1 MDKSIDEMLNEALN
15 PEEVRDFKKGLEE
28 AIKRKKQNGF
38 MTLAR
43 FVEIMKDACGYIWG
57 KISGLLSNIWDSLVD
72 FFS

>member
-1 MDKSIDEMLNEALN
+1 MDKSIDELLNEALT
-15 PEEVRDFKKGLEE
+15 PEEVKSFRGGLEA
-28 AIKRKKQNGF
+28 AIKNKRQNGF

-57 KISGLLSNIWDSLVD
+57 KISGLLSNIWDGLVD